1 MLKKTLSGL
10 LLSLVDVLISFDVQ
24 PEAIKLECLNASSS
38 ERKNGRKEGR
48 RKEERT
54 ERKEQ
59 QICIHQICLDLWKT
73 NFLHKPVVF
82 RFQVVNIE
90 EANKRRPLAM
100 ASNLIAMASTLV
112 AVMQNE
118 ETADHG

>member
-1 MLKKTLSGL
+1 MPR
-10 LLSLVDVLISFDVQ
+10 Q
-24 PEAIKLECLNASSS
+24 N
-38 ERKNGRKEGR
+38 ERTEERKEGGKN
-48 RKEERT
+48 RK
-54 ERKEQ
+54 
-59 QICIHQICLDLWKT
+59 ISLDLWKT
-73 NFLHKPVVF
+73 NFHKPVVF

-100 ASNLIAMASTLV
+100 ASTLV